1 MSLSTNAKV
10 FSTEFGTSVREKLF
24 DVIANLTPTE
34 TLFLTGLSKEPTGNM
49 KFEWLADSTTTFQSN
64 SHYDG
69 EDYAFSA
76 LSARTRPSNY
86 CQFFITTFKVGDLIN
101 KADQAGLTTEYAY
114 QEMKAAKMHA
124 TDIEKAIIYGTSAGI
139 SSATASTTR
148 GIDSW
153 ISTYSADLSAVAA
166 LTEDEFNDLCQDI
179 VTNVTAAPNWVV
191 CSPSCKRQISSFSTP
206 STRYID
212 VADKRLVSNVNVYEG
227 DFGVYQIE
235 YCRWLS
241 NTYSGDGDGRV
252 YFIDKS
258 QWSLAVYAETWS
270 KSVPIAA
277 AATAG
282 ALHTCLGVK
291 CLAESANGKMV
302 VSNG

>member
-1 MSLSTNAKV
+1 MGVSTYAKV
-10 FSTEFGTSVREKLF
+10 YANENALSIREKLF
-24 DVIANLTPTE
+24 DVIVNLTPTD
-34 TLFLTGLSKEPTGNM
+34 TRFLSTFSKEPTGNL

-69 EDYAFSA
+69 EDYSFSA
-76 LSARTRPSNY
+76 LAARTRPANY
-86 CQFFITTFKVGDLIN
+86 CQFFITTFKVGELLN
-101 KADQAGLTTEYAY
+101 MADQAGLTNEYAY
-114 QEMKAAKMHA
+114 QQMKASKMHA
-124 TDIEKAIIYGTSAGI
+124 TDIEKAVVYGTSAGI
-139 SSATASTTR
+139 SPSAASTTR

-153 ISTYSADLSAVAA
+153 IETYSADLSAVAA
-166 LTEDEFNDLCQDI
+166 LTESEFNNLCEDI
-179 VTNVTAAPNWVV
+179 VTNTTGEPNWVV
-191 CSPSCKRQISSFSTP
+191 ASPKCKRQISSFTTP

-212 VADKRLVSNVNVYEG
+212 VADKRLISNVNIYDG

-235 YCRWLS
+235 MERYLS

-258 QWSLAVYAETWS
+258 KWSLAVYAETWS
-270 KSVPIAA
+270 KEVPLAA
-277 AATAG
+277 VAKAG

-291 CLAESANGKMV
+291 CLGENANGKMV